1 MTDRYGPGHADVEDL
16 LGAYALDAV
25 PEDERRLVE
34 EHLAVCQP
42 CRREVMEHRETVA
55 LLSEGGAAPVAMW
68 DRIAEGLEPT
78 PPADL
83 ERHREARAPRRW
95 ARGLAAAAA
104 AIAIVV
110 LSVIVV
116 VQGQRIGRLDRLT
129 EERAL
134 VEAAEAALADPGA
147 RTTAL
152 RSAGGGVIVSAVLLP
167 DGRGYL
173 YRDDLQPLPE
183 GRTYQLWALGEAE
196 PISVGVLGRDPGVV
210 PFVVDPSIS
219 GLAISEEDAGGAI
232 APTDPLAAGE
242 FQIS

>member
-1 MTDRYGPGHADVEDL
+1 MTERYGPGHADVEDL

-34 EHLAVCQP
+34 EHLAACQP

-55 LLSEGGAAPVAMW
+55 LLSEGGAAPMPVW

-78 PPADL
+78 PPMDL
-83 ERHREARAPRRW
+83 ERHRVARAPRRW
-95 ARGLAAAAA
+95 ATRLAAAAA
-104 AIAIVV
+104 AIAIVA
-110 LSVIVV
+110 LSVTVA
-116 VQGQRIGRLDRLT
+116 VQGQRLDRLDRIT

-134 VEAAEAALADPGA
+134 LEAAEAALADPDA
-147 RTTAL
+147 RTTSL
-152 RSAGGGVIVSAVLLP
+152 RSTDGGVVVSAVVLP

-173 YRDDLQPLPE
+173 YRDDLQRLPE

-196 PISVGVLGRDPGVV
+196 PISVGVIGRDPGVV

-219 GLAISEEDAGGAI
+219 GLAISEEDAGGAV
-232 APTDPLAAGE
+232 APNDPLAAGE